1 MWQREKEKE
10 KICKNKKKRKEITR
24 NSVEKSMSR
33 PKIK

>member
-10 KICKNKKKRKEITR
+10 IICKEKKGKEITR
-24 NSVEKSMSR
+24 NSVEKGMSR